1 MKGISSAAIL
11 ALSLSPSLAF
21 ASSDYTIV
29 SDASS
34 ISFATIKK
42 TYVVEPATL
51 SGVKG
56 SVDASGKFSVT
67 APLSSISTGIPI
79 RNQRLNELFFDSSKF
94 PMLKVEG
101 QVDMAA
107 LDKNDAMLQQ
117 SIPAKVTLFGNTKDV
132 TLDMNIIKADDNIF
146 AFTYKPVIISGA
158 TFGIP
163 EDNLKKVSA
172 TVGNID
178 ISSTVPVNVSLVF
191 AEK

>member
-1 MKGISSAAIL
+1 MKGSSSAIIL

-21 ASSDYTIV
+21 ASDDYTIV

-51 SGVKG
+51 SGVEG
-56 SVDASGKFSVT
+56 QVDANGSFRIT
-67 APLSSISTGIPI
+67 APISSVSTGIPI
-79 RNQRLNELFFDSSKF
+79 RNQRLNELFFDSKKF
-94 PMLKVEG
+94 PTLTVEG
-101 QVDMAA
+101 QVDMAG
-107 LDKNDAMLQQ
+107 LDKNGTMLQQ
-117 SIPAKVTLFGNTKDV
+117 SIPAKVTLFGNTKDI
-132 TLDMNIIKADDNIF
+132 TLDMNIIKTDDSIF

-163 EDNLKKVSA
+163 EQNLKDVSA

-178 ISSTVPVNVSLVF
+178 ISSTVPVSVSLVF
-191 AEK
+191 KEN